1 MTQPGRAEGPRRG
14 ERGGGVGAAPG
25 VVAGAAPGAAEGAR
39 PGPRRHY
46 GDPGREYRAAVQ
58 GCGVVWRGDR
68 RLLRVY
74 GRAPAQMLNGILT
87 CRVPEPP
94 VGVGVGVAGG
104 EPGEG
109 AAGARGAKPGEGLAG
124 DAVYG
129 TILTAKGRMV
139 TDLTTLWLGAGGEE
153 GLGLSVAACGVEAVL
168 GHFNR
173 FLPPRMARVEDLG
186 DRTGL
191 LTVLGPEAGD
201 VVAAAFGAAP
211 AEGFVLVGGGPSG
224 GPDAGGAHG
233 ALVARGVEQ
242 VASWDVWLPADGM
255 EAAWERLGQAGA
267 LPVGEGVWHTLRVEA
282 GYPAYG
288 ADMDE
293 STIPVEAGL
302 LDRAFDHGKGC
313 YTGQEVIV
321 RIRHRGRVNWHLRA
335 LRFGE
340 AAARPGD
347 ELFETGGGKAR
358 GRVTS
363 VAQSPRFGQAIGLG
377 YVRREVEPPATLR
390 LGSGSGPAV
399 GVELAERSSVGS
411 RP

>member
-1 MTQPGRAEGPRRG
+1 MKHPGRAEGAQRG
-14 ERGGGVGAAPG
+14 ERGAGSGVGAAPG
-25 VVAGAAPGAAEGAR
+25 AAPGAR
-39 PGPRRHY
+39 PGPRRHH

-74 GRAPAQMLNGILT
+74 GRAPAQMLDGILT

-94 VGVGVGVAGG
+94 VGAVA

-109 AAGARGAKPGEGLAG
+109 AAAARGAKPREGLAG

-129 TILTAKGRMV
+129 TILTARGRMV

-153 GLGLSVAACGVEAVL
+153 GLGLSVAAYGAEAVL

-191 LTVLGPEAGD
+191 LTVLGPEAAD
-201 VVAAAFGAAP
+201 VVAAVFGAAP
-211 AEGFVLVGGGPSG
+211 AAGFVLLDGGPQGEAGGG
-224 GPDAGGAHG
+224 G
-233 ALVARGVEQ
+233 ALVARAVEQ
-242 VASWDVWLPADGM
+242 VPSWDVWLAVADM
-255 EAAWERLGQAGA
+255 RKAWERLGQAGA

-282 GYPAYG
+282 GHPAFG
-288 ADMDE
+288 TDMDE

-302 LDRAFDHGKGC
+302 VDRAFDHDKGC

-340 AAARPGD
+340 AAVRPGD
-347 ELFETGGGKAR
+347 RLFETGGAKVR

-390 LGSGSGPAV
+390 LGSGSGPEV
-399 GVELAERSSVGS
+399 GVELAETRSVDSG
-411 RP
+411 P